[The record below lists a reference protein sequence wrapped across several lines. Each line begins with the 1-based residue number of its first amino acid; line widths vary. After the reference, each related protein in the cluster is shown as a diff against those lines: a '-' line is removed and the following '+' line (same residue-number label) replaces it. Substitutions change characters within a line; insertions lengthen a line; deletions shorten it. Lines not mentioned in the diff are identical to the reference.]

1 MFLRWTGFLNGFL
14 RTLLPKVG
22 KTPRS
27 PSNECFKLVE
37 EVVNNYVPEIVLSLK
52 SNPVAGETLKEICNL
67 LVDITE
73 IANME
78 IPRNYSAEEV
88 MRFCMPSTLITI
100 VRPAVD
106 HLFTA
111 YVFGA
116 YPLCYQPIRISVE
129 AISYS
134 LSVDIKKTITADN
147 IHSEKV
153 REFQKCLD
161 EIGDGDFLE
170 KLLRLQASMD
180 KIQFRPAKLI
190 HDWLPEIVGK
200 ELAKRLMEVWSKTS
214 NDFLHFKGYL
224 HKAGSKKWDSSNPPP
239 SYMIGAFVEYDTSD
253 EPFLEE
259 LKNTIKEFRGL
270 LKEVWSHWKYW
281 YDTQRQKS
289 SGSEN
294 TVER

>member
-1 MFLRWTGFLNGFL
+1 MFLRWTGFLNCFL
-14 RTLLPKVG
+14 RTLLQKVG

-37 EVVNNYVPEIVLSLK
+37 EVVNDYVPEIVSSLK

-116 YPLCYQPIRISVE
+116 YTLCYQPIRISVE

-134 LSVDIKKTITADN
+134 LSVDIKKTITAGT

-153 REFQKCLD
+153 KEFQKCLD

-170 KLLRLQASMD
+170 KLLRLQDCMHEV
-180 KIQFRPAKLI
+180 QFRPSRLI
-190 HDWLPEIVGK
+190 DDWLPNIVGK
-200 ELAKRLMEVWSKTS
+200 ELAKRLMGLWRKTS

-224 HKAGSKKWDSSNPPP
+224 HKAGSKKRDSSNPPP

-253 EPFLEE
+253 EPCLEE
-259 LKNTIKEFRGL
+259 LKNTIREFREL
-270 LKEVWSHWKYW
+270 LKDTWNYWKDW
-281 YDTQRQKS
+281 YVTQLSKLQ
-289 SGSEN
+289 
-294 TVER
+294 

>member
-1 MFLRWTGFLNGFL
+1 MFLRWTGFLNCFL
-14 RTLLPKVG
+14 RTLLQKVG

-37 EVVNNYVPEIVLSLK
+37 EVVNVYVPEIVSSLK

-88 MRFCMPSTLITI
+88 MRFCFPSTLITI

-153 REFQKCLD
+153 SEFQKCLD

-170 KLLRLQASMD
+170 KLLRLQDCMHEV
-180 KIQFRPAKLI
+180 QFRPSRLI
-190 HDWLPEIVGK
+190 DDWLPKIVGK
-200 ELAKRLMEVWSKTS
+200 ELAKRLMGLWRKTS

-224 HKAGSKKWDSSNPPP
+224 HKAGSKKRDSSNPLP

-259 LKNTIKEFRGL
+259 LKNTIREFREL
-270 LKEVWSHWKYW
+270 LKDTWNYWKDW
-281 YDTQRQKS
+281 YVTQLSKL
-289 SGSEN
+289 E
-294 TVER
+294 

>member
-1 MFLRWTGFLNGFL
+1 MFLRCTCFLNGFL
-14 RTLLPKVG
+14 RTLRAKVG

-37 EVVNNYVPEIVLSLK
+37 EVVNDYVPEIVSSLK

-73 IANME
+73 ISNME

-153 REFQKCLD
+153 KEFQKCLD

-170 KLLRLQASMD
+170 KLLRLQDCMHGV
-180 KIQFRPAKLI
+180 QFRPSRLI
-190 HDWLPEIVGK
+190 DDWLPKIVGK
-200 ELAKRLMEVWSKTS
+200 ELAKRLMGLWRKTS

-224 HKAGSKKWDSSNPPP
+224 HKAGSEKWNSSNPPP

-259 LKNTIKEFRGL
+259 LKNTIREFREL
-270 LKEVWSHWKYW
+270 LKDTWNYWKDW
-281 YDTQRQKS
+281 YVTQLSKL
-289 SGSEN
+289 E
-294 TVER
+294 

>member
-1 MFLRWTGFLNGFL
+1 MFLRCTCFLNGFL
-14 RTLLPKVG
+14 RTLLQKVG

-37 EVVNNYVPEIVLSLK
+37 EVVNDYVPEIVSSLK
-52 SNPVAGETLKEICNL
+52 SKPVAGETLKEICNL

-88 MRFCMPSTLITI
+88 MRFCIPSTLITI

-129 AISYS
+129 AIAYS
-134 LSVDIKKTITADN
+134 LSVDIKKPLKTGN
-147 IHSEKV
+147 IYPEKV
-153 REFQKCLD
+153 SEFQKCLD

-170 KLLRLQASMD
+170 KLLRLQNCMD
-180 KIQFRPAKLI
+180 EIQFRPSRLI
-190 HDWLPEIVGK
+190 DDWLPEIVGE
-200 ELAKRLMEVWSKTS
+200 ELAKRLMGVWSKTS
-214 NDFLHFKGYL
+214 NDFLHFKGYS
-224 HKAGSKKWDSSNPPP
+224 HKAGSEKWDSSNPPP

-270 LKEVWSHWKYW
+270 LKEVWSYWKYW

-289 SGSEN
+289 SESEN
-294 TVER
+294 IVER

>member
-1 MFLRWTGFLNGFL
+1 MFLRWTGFLNDFL

-37 EVVNNYVPEIVLSLK
+37 EVVNVYVPEIVSSLK

-129 AISYS
+129 AIAYS
-134 LSVDIKKTITADN
+134 LSVDIKKPLKTGN
-147 IHSEKV
+147 IYPEKV
-153 REFQKCLD
+153 SEFQKCLD

-170 KLLRLQASMD
+170 KLLRLQNCMD
-180 KIQFRPAKLI
+180 EIQFRPSRLI
-190 HDWLPEIVGK
+190 DDWLPEIVGE
-200 ELAKRLMEVWSKTS
+200 ELAKRLMGMWSKTS

-289 SGSEN
+289 SESEN
-294 TVER
+294 IVER